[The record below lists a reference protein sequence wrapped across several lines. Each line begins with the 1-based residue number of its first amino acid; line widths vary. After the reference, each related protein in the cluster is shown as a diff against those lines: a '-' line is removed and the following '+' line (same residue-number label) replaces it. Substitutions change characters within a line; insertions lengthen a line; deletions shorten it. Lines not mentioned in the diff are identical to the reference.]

1 MAYWNAFGTQFGNS
15 SLSLFMAFH
24 VDYLQG
30 IVICGMGH
38 SKDRASSSYFLVSGE
53 DKRKRHKQEQWRNDG
68 TGVR

>member
-1 MAYWNAFGTQFGNS
+1 
-15 SLSLFMAFH
+15 MAFH